1 MKVRD
6 EMSTSYL
13 MFLADQREPINTA
26 GRSHKSHLFTMQVST
41 SYRTDDLKYSKVY
54 LSLKTFKSC
63 IEHSWFF
70 TLLSLSVQQ
79 WPMILGTPSHITSVN
94 IPCEGF
100 ICFPISRFS
109 IDRTRRQ
116 KKSTPRFVNA
126 ANFSQTVILFKGING
141 LPCLHF
147 VQHTANVKL
156 LSWPLSRL
164 LFNSG
169 YYL

>member
-1 MKVRD
+1 MKMKVRD

-13 MFLADQREPINTA
+13 MFLADQREPIDTA

-79 WPMILGTPSHITSVN
+79 WPMILGTPHITSVN
-94 IPCEGF
+94 VPCEGF

-116 KKSTPRFVNA
+116 KNLPPDLLMRL
-126 ANFSQTVILFKGING
+126 IL
-141 LPCLHF
+141 
-147 VQHTANVKL
+147 VK
-156 LSWPLSRL
+156 R
-164 LFNSG
+164 
-169 YYL
+169 